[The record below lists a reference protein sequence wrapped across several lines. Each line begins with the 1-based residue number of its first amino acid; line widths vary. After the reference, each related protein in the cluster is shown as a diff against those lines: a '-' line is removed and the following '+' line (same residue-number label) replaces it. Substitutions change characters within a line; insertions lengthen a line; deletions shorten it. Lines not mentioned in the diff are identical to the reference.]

1 MLKRTNF
8 GRYAYY
14 GVAIICTLNVFENVF
29 GIIELN
35 HYLMYFIATL
45 TMFFGSISIYD
56 YYTNNKK

>member
-14 GVAIICTLNVFENVF
+14 GVAIICTLNVLDNVF
-29 GIIELN
+29 GIIEFNL
-35 HYLMYFIATL
+35 YLVLFIATL

-56 YYTNNKK
+56 YYTKNKK